1 MSAEDWEQR
10 FEAVVRETERN
21 LAKVKGT
28 LQHTPSKYAV
38 GETKKSNNLLDL
50 ASPYKLTN
58 STPLNYKYTSNN
70 NVKYKSPESRLQDS
84 RIQDSRFNS
93 SYGAE
98 NDPRSVRFSSPTRD
112 SACHKELWQQENEI
126 LTLRK
131 QVSLLQQSNVHYEQE
146 TKLLKS
152 QVLSLKNRQNATLPA
167 NSRDIS
173 REFDKFKDEV
183 MAELRRVKQT
193 SGHGLSEGY
202 VEKEISAIRKDLD
215 TGKLRQAEDFQEVK
229 NDLEKLRS
237 RLVQVELEV
246 KSAISDS
253 KECIRKCQ
261 RMNSEASHFSETM
274 RLQNRS
280 TSSQLQSL
288 NDNCAHLSILRSTVS
303 DLEGRLSSIEG
314 SVARGTPFRNESAT
328 PGSLRDSSA
337 TRGSSY
343 IADLAFNKSR
353 QIPVKE
359 NRNRVLDELD
369 ISYDDL
375 SLLSDDIDDDDDEAV
390 DKSIDIS
397 ETSTFKDGKNKSINL
412 SLTESV
418 SVGGETLSMAGELI
432 SNMSGILS
440 DEDIS

>member
-131 QVSLLQQSNVHYEQE
+131 Q
-146 TKLLKS
+146 
-152 QVLSLKNRQNATLPA
+152 
-167 NSRDIS
+167 
-173 REFDKFKDEV
+173 FKDEV